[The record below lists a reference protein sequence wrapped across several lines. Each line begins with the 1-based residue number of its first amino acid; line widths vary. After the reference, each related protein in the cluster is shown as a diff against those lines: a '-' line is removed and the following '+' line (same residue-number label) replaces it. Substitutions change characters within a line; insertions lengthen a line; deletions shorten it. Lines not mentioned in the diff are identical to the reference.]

1 MRQVCP
7 LADIWRLLEQTDD
20 AECRR
25 VISMTRAPTREQ
37 PAHEKNLRDVG
48 PIPIKVRPEVLG
60 GESSC
65 TGKPYIPVREIRTAA
80 RRLRYRLPPI
90 YATDRLIYVPEIAG
104 TDGLQE
110 LQILAGDATMSRWRF

>member
-1 MRQVCP
+1 MVRAVEPEIVFQPCVKYAP
-7 LADIWRLLEQTDD
+7 LADIWWLLEQTDD

-65 TGKPYIPVREIRTAA
+65 TEKPYIP
-80 RRLRYRLPPI
+80 LR
-90 YATDRLIYVPEIAG
+90 
-104 TDGLQE
+104 
-110 LQILAGDATMSRWRF
+110 

>member
-1 MRQVCP
+1 MVRAVEPEIVFQPCVKYAP
-7 LADIWRLLEQTDD
+7 LADIWWLLEQTDD

-80 RRLRYRLPPI
+80 RG
-90 YATDRLIYVPEIAG
+90 YATDRRPSTLPIA
-104 TDGLQE
+104 
-110 LQILAGDATMSRWRF
+110 